1 MELNIYHLYPEHLN
15 LYGDLGNVNCLKR
28 RCLERDIEVN
38 VINFT
43 DDEKPDLNDGDIFF
57 IGGGSDRAQQLVY
70 KDFLQ
75 YKDVLK
81 ELIEEGRAVLAV
93 CGGYQLL
100 GTSFIDKQGNN
111 IPGLS
116 ILDYES
122 MYTGDKRII
131 GNIIIE
137 TTLNLEPN
145 KLVGFENHGARTYS
159 KYQPLGNVLVGRGNN
174 DDDMKEGIVY
184 KNYIGTYLHGPVLP
198 KNPHLADHLILQALR
213 NKYGDVESLEPLDD
227 EIENKAYEKFIKL
240 YGK

>member
-28 RCLERDIEVN
+28 RCLERGIEVN
-38 VINFT
+38 VVNFT

-122 MYTGDKRII
+122 KYTGDKRII

-174 DDDMKEGIVY
+174 DDDMKEGIV
-184 KNYIGTYLHGPVLP
+184 
-198 KNPHLADHLILQALR
+198 LILQALR
-213 NKYGDVESLEPLDD
+213 NKYEDVESLEPLDD

>member
-28 RCLERDIEVN
+28 RCLERGIEVN

-122 MYTGDKRII
+122 KYTGDKRII

-184 KNYIGTYLHGPVLP
+184 K
-198 KNPHLADHLILQALR
+198 K
-213 NKYGDVESLEPLDD
+213 EPSSGRSFDSAGLK
-227 EIENKAYEKFIKL
+227 EQVWRC
-240 YGK
+240 

>member
-28 RCLERDIEVN
+28 RCLERGIEVN

-122 MYTGDKRII
+122 KYTGDKRII

-159 KYQPLGNVLVGRGNN
+159 NTANISHWE
-174 DDDMKEGIVY
+174 M
-184 KNYIGTYLHGPVLP
+184 
-198 KNPHLADHLILQALR
+198 
-213 NKYGDVESLEPLDD
+213 
-227 EIENKAYEKFIKL
+227 F
-240 YGK
+240 

>member
-81 ELIEEGRAVLAV
+81 ELIEESNKFLA
-93 CGGYQLL
+93 
-100 GTSFIDKQGNN
+100 
-111 IPGLS
+111 
-116 ILDYES
+116 
-122 MYTGDKRII
+122 
-131 GNIIIE
+131 
-137 TTLNLEPN
+137 
-145 KLVGFENHGARTYS
+145 
-159 KYQPLGNVLVGRGNN
+159 
-174 DDDMKEGIVY
+174 
-184 KNYIGTYLHGPVLP
+184 
-198 KNPHLADHLILQALR
+198 
-213 NKYGDVESLEPLDD
+213 
-227 EIENKAYEKFIKL
+227 
-240 YGK
+240 

>member
-28 RCLERDIEVN
+28 RCEERGIEVN
-38 VINFT
+38 VIPFT
-43 DDEKPDLNDGDIFF
+43 DDEKPDLKEGDIFF

-81 ELIEEGRAVLAV
+81 ELIEEDRVVLAV

-122 MYTGDKRII
+122 RYTGDKRII

-137 TTLNLEPN
+137 TTLNLQPN

-159 KYQPLGNVLVGRGNN
+159 KYQPLGNVEVGRGNN

-227 EIENKAYEKFIKL
+227 EIENRAYEKFIKL

>member
-28 RCLERDIEVN
+28 RCEERGIEVN

-93 CGGYQLL
+93 CGGYSYWEPASSTSRATIFL
-100 GTSFIDKQGNN
+100 GFPFLIMKASIQG
-111 IPGLS
+111 I
-116 ILDYES
+116 
-122 MYTGDKRII
+122 R
-131 GNIIIE
+131 
-137 TTLNLEPN
+137 
-145 KLVGFENHGARTYS
+145 
-159 KYQPLGNVLVGRGNN
+159 
-174 DDDMKEGIVY
+174 
-184 KNYIGTYLHGPVLP
+184 
-198 KNPHLADHLILQALR
+198 
-213 NKYGDVESLEPLDD
+213 ESLETSSSRQH
-227 EIENKAYEKFIKL
+227 
-240 YGK
+240 